1 MTPMLE
7 KRGRLAE
14 IIFRNEENYYT
25 VAVIENDEEMEQ
37 YIAVGNI
44 PTAKCGMTFLF
55 RGEWKTHPSYGE
67 QFAFFDC
74 TEEVPKNE
82 AGIKEFLASGVI
94 RGIGPKMAEA
104 IVRKFGEETL
114 DIIEREPNRL
124 TEVDGIGEAKAHV
137 IIEGYRAHR
146 EFAEISV
153 FLRDTVSARLMR
165 CGCTK
170 FTARIPCGR

>member
-1 MTPMLE
+1 MLE

-74 TEEVPKNE
+74 TEEVPKTKRESKNFWPP
-82 AGIKEFLASGVI
+82 GSSGGSG
-94 RGIGPKMAEA
+94 R
-104 IVRKFGEETL
+104 RW
-114 DIIEREPNRL
+114 RRL
-124 TEVDGIGEAKAHV
+124 
-137 IIEGYRAHR
+137 
-146 EFAEISV
+146 S
-153 FLRDTVSARLMR
+153 
-165 CGCTK
+165 
-170 FTARIPCGR
+170 

>member
-1 MTPMLE
+1 MLE

-82 AGIKEFLASGVI
+82 AGSKNFWPPGSSGGSG
-94 RGIGPKMAEA
+94 R
-104 IVRKFGEETL
+104 RW
-114 DIIEREPNRL
+114 RRL
-124 TEVDGIGEAKAHV
+124 
-137 IIEGYRAHR
+137 
-146 EFAEISV
+146 S
-153 FLRDTVSARLMR
+153 
-165 CGCTK
+165 
-170 FTARIPCGR
+170 

>member
-1 MTPMLE
+1 M
-7 KRGRLAE
+7 
-14 IIFRNEENYYT
+14 
-25 VAVIENDEEMEQ
+25 
-37 YIAVGNI
+37 
-44 PTAKCGMTFLF
+44 
-55 RGEWKTHPSYGE
+55 
-67 QFAFFDC
+67 
-74 TEEVPKNE
+74 
-82 AGIKEFLASGVI
+82 
-94 RGIGPKMAEA
+94 
-104 IVRKFGEETL
+104 RKFGEETL